1 MASPDRLVGVAG
13 TGTEVGKTWVS
24 AAVATALRAD
34 GAAVAARKPAQS
46 FAPGDDPASL
56 DAAVLGVATGEA
68 PEAVC
73 PHHRWYEVPMAP
85 PMAAAALA
93 RAAFTVA
100 DLVAELTWP
109 DEHVDVGFVETAGGA
124 RSPIADDGDSA
135 DLLRALAP
143 DLVLL
148 VADAG
153 LGTIN
158 LVRLC
163 AGALA
168 PMPLLVILN
177 RYDDGIAIHGANRA
191 WLTERDGYDVV
202 TSATEVVAHLLR

>member
-13 TGTEVGKTWVS
+13 TGTDVGKTWVS
-24 AAVATALRAD
+24 ATVAAALRAH
-34 GAAVAARKPAQS
+34 GTAVAARKPAHS
-46 FAPGDDPASL
+46 FAPDDDPASL
-56 DAAVLGVATGEA
+56 DAAVLGAATGET

-73 PHHRWYEVPMAP
+73 PRHRWYEVPMAP

-93 RAAFTVA
+93 RDAFTVD
-100 DLVAELTWP
+100 DLVAELRWP
-109 DEHVDVGFVETAGGA
+109 DAHVDVGFVETAGGV
-124 RSPIADDGDSA
+124 RSPIADDGDA
-135 DLLRALAP
+135 VDLLRAVAP

-163 AGALA
+163 AAALA

-177 RYDDGIAIHGANRA
+177 RYDAAIAVHRANRA

-202 TSATEVVAHLLR
+202 TSASDLVEHLLR